1 MSQFKLFTPSL
12 CAAAVLAC
20 WIAPSFAQAPTLD
33 WNSGEVPDFKETTVV
48 INQDEASASTSAPG
62 VYTYLTVQGAA
73 SGQLNNFT
81 ANLTLNSTS
90 NSPEP
95 QLSVIDILG
104 TSNVEFGGSSL
115 NLSITTD
122 IAGGGNNM
130 VDAIYLGSS
139 NASTVIS
146 ADTTNITV
154 KTTNTKGK
162 SAYGIA
168 ASAGKL
174 SLTGSQV
181 NINVETATDRD
192 ETDYSESI
200 GLDVSG
206 AEVLGSANTVMNVNM
221 VSRGSHETGK
231 FKDHSNSDYNGN
243 WWGASPVT
251 AVKLEGGSLVFKGT
265 INATVSA
272 NAGNATGLAVTNY
285 FATTVNGQNWNNA
298 AGKINNF
305 NATVSSQSGRAAG
318 ISVEYVPDET
328 PDKTN
333 VILEMDGVSNI
344 SVSTEKGEA
353 YGIYM
358 DGETTVN
365 VNNNMSVVATAGENG
380 KAYSLSVNG
389 GSLNLNGASNSLT
402 GDVKLTGDSKV
413 TFANG
418 TTTIDGNVTS
428 EDSSSIDVKDATI
441 DLAEGNTL
449 QAKKFN
455 STKGT
460 VRLSS
465 TAENTIRIDELTG
478 ELNVIAS
485 SSLGN
490 QFASVQ
496 DAAKAL
502 GDSITIGNEVGTSTD
517 VILAGEESDILGSW
531 QVGANGEVIARENT
545 KLASMRGLNA
555 VALAAWRDEVAY
567 TNQRMEYLRDHS
579 HAYGAWAQVYGGES
593 SYEDKTD
600 LKTTTIQV
608 GADTAVGNWVI
619 GAAFSY
625 MNGDADLVR
634 GTADTDAYTLSLY
647 GERRFD
653 SGLFVNGLARYG
665 RLSTDAKSGNMDS
678 SYDNNAFS
686 VGGNVGFRFNFAQQA
701 FVEPTFGLQYAYV
714 MGDDYKASNGVKV
727 EQDNFDALIA
737 SLGSRVGFNFPK
749 DAGKIFARVSVNH
762 DFLGEID
769 GKASNGVAVDDMY
782 VDLGGTWVSYGVGMQ
797 FNVTDSL
804 SVWGNADRTTGG
816 DVSTNYML
824 NAGIRY
830 VF

>member
-20 WIAPSFAQAPTLD
+20 WMTPSFAQAPTYT
-33 WNSGEVPDFKETTVV
+33 WNSGEVPVFNETPVV
-48 INQDEASASTSAPG
+48 IDQDETSG
-62 VYTYLTVQGAA
+62 SVYTYLAVDGSA

-81 ANLTLNSTS
+81 ADLTLKKTS
-90 NSPEP
+90 NSTTP
-95 QLSVIDILG
+95 QLSLIDIFG
-104 TSNVEFGGSSL
+104 KSNVEFSGSSL

-122 IAGGGNNM
+122 IAGGGNDM
-130 VDAIYLGSS
+130 VDAFFLGSS

-154 KTTNTKGK
+154 KTTNTNGK
-162 SAYGIA
+162 SAYGIDA
-168 ASAGKL
+168 RAGKL

-192 ETDYSESI
+192 ETNYSESI

-206 AEVLGSANTVMNVNM
+206 AKVDGSANTVMNVNM
-221 VSRGSHETGK
+221 VSSGRNETGK
-231 FKDHSNSDYNGN
+231 FETNSDNNGN

-251 AVKLEGGSLVFKGT
+251 AVKLEGGSLDFEGT

-285 FATTVNGQNWNNA
+285 FATTENGQNWNNA
-298 AGKINNF
+298 AGKIKNF

-328 PDKTN
+328 SVKTD

-465 TAENTIRIDELTG
+465 TAEDTIRIDELTG

-502 GDSITIGNEVGTSTD
+502 GDSITIGNEVGTSTN

-608 GADTAVGNWVI
+608 GADTAVGNWLI

-769 GKASNGVAVDDMY
+769 GKASNGIAVDDMY

>member
-1 MSQFKLFTPSL
+1 M
-12 CAAAVLAC
+12 
-20 WIAPSFAQAPTLD
+20 
-33 WNSGEVPDFKETTVV
+33 
-48 INQDEASASTSAPG
+48 
-62 VYTYLTVQGAA
+62 
-73 SGQLNNFT
+73 
-81 ANLTLNSTS
+81 
-90 NSPEP
+90 
-95 QLSVIDILG
+95 
-104 TSNVEFGGSSL
+104 
-115 NLSITTD
+115 
-122 IAGGGNNM
+122 
-130 VDAIYLGSS
+130 
-139 NASTVIS
+139 
-146 ADTTNITV
+146 
-154 KTTNTKGK
+154 
-162 SAYGIA
+162 
-168 ASAGKL
+168 
-174 SLTGSQV
+174 
-181 NINVETATDRD
+181 R
-192 ETDYSESI
+192 
-200 GLDVSG
+200 
-206 AEVLGSANTVMNVNM
+206 
-221 VSRGSHETGK
+221 
-231 FKDHSNSDYNGN
+231 
-243 WWGASPVT
+243 
-251 AVKLEGGSLVFKGT
+251 
-265 INATVSA
+265 
-272 NAGNATGLAVTNY
+272 
-285 FATTVNGQNWNNA
+285 
-298 AGKINNF
+298 
-305 NATVSSQSGRAAG
+305 
-318 ISVEYVPDET
+318 
-328 PDKTN
+328 
-333 VILEMDGVSNI
+333 
-344 SVSTEKGEA
+344 
-353 YGIYM
+353 
-358 DGETTVN
+358 
-365 VNNNMSVVATAGENG
+365 
-380 KAYSLSVNG
+380 
-389 GSLNLNGASNSLT
+389 LT
-402 GDVKLTGDSKV
+402 GD
-413 TFANG
+413 
-418 TTTIDGNVTS
+418 
-428 EDSSSIDVKDATI
+428 
-441 DLAEGNTL
+441 
-449 QAKKFN
+449 
-455 STKGT
+455 
-460 VRLSS
+460 
-465 TAENTIRIDELTG
+465 

-555 VALAAWRDEVAY
+555 VAFAAWRDEVAY

-769 GKASNGVAVDDMY
+769 GKASNGIAVDDMY

>member
-1 MSQFKLFTPSL
+1 MT
-12 CAAAVLAC
+12 
-20 WIAPSFAQAPTLD
+20 PSFAQAPTYT
-33 WNSGEVPDFKETTVV
+33 WNSGEVPVFDETTVV
-48 INQDEASASTSAPG
+48 IDQDETSG
-62 VYTYLTVQGAA
+62 SVYTYLAVDGSA

-81 ANLTLNSTS
+81 ADLTLKKTS
-90 NSPEP
+90 NSTTP
-95 QLSVIDILG
+95 QLSLIDIFG
-104 TSNVEFGGSSL
+104 KSNVEFGGSSL

-122 IAGGGNNM
+122 IAGGGNDM
-130 VDAIYLGSS
+130 VDAFFLGSS

-154 KTTNTKGK
+154 KTTDTNGK

-168 ASAGKL
+168 ADAGKL
-174 SLTGSQV
+174 FLTGSQV

-192 ETDYSESI
+192 ETNYSESI

-206 AEVLGSANTVMNVNM
+206 AQVCGSANAVMNVNM
-221 VSRGSHETGK
+221 VSSGSNETGK
-231 FKDHSNSDYNGN
+231 FEDHSNSDYNGN

-251 AVKLEGGSLVFKGT
+251 AVKLEGGSLVFEGT

-285 FATTVNGQNWNNA
+285 FATTENGQNWNNA

-328 PDKTN
+328 SDKTN
-333 VILEMDGVSNI
+333 VILVMDGVSNI
-344 SVSTEKGEA
+344 SVSTEEGEA

-358 DGETTVN
+358 DGETKVD
-365 VNNNMSVVATAGENG
+365 VKNNMNVVATAGENRT
-380 KAYSLSVNG
+380 AYSLSVNE
-389 GSLNLNGASNSLT
+389 GSLSLNGASNSLT
-402 GDVKLTGDSKV
+402 GDVKLTGGSEVK
-413 TFANG
+413 FANG

-428 EDSSSIDVKDATI
+428 EDSSSIDVNNATI

-449 QAKKFN
+449 QAEKFN

-465 TAENTIRIDELTG
+465 TAEDTIRIDELTG
-478 ELNVIAS
+478 DELNVVAS
-485 SSLGN
+485 SRLGN

-502 GDSITIGNEVGTSTD
+502 GDSITIVNEAGTSTD
-517 VILAGEESDILGSW
+517 VILTGEESDILGSW

-555 VALAAWRDEVAY
+555 VAFAAWRDEVAY

-619 GAAFSY
+619 GATFSY

-634 GTADTDAYTLSLY
+634 GTADTDAYTLALY

-769 GKASNGVAVDDMY
+769 GKASNGIAVDDMY

>member
-20 WIAPSFAQAPTLD
+20 WIAPSFAQAPTYI
-33 WNSGEVPDFKETTVV
+33 WNSGEVPVFNDTTVD
-48 INQDEASASTSAPG
+48 IDQDDTSASI
-62 VYTYLTVQGAA
+62 YTYLTVEGAA

-81 ANLTLNSTS
+81 ADLTVNRTSISST
-90 NSPEP
+90 P
-95 QLSVIDILG
+95 QLPLIFIRE

-130 VDAIYLGSS
+130 VGAIFLGSS
-139 NASTVIS
+139 NASTEIS

-154 KTTNTKGK
+154 KTTDINGK

-168 ASAGKL
+168 AAAGKL

-192 ETDYSESI
+192 ETNYSESI

-206 AEVLGSANTVMNVNM
+206 AEVEGSANAVMNVNM
-221 VSRGSHETGK
+221 VSSGSHETGK
-231 FKDHSNSDYNGN
+231 FENHSNSDYNGN

-285 FATTVNGQNWNNA
+285 FATTENGQNWNNA
-298 AGKINNF
+298 AGTINNF

-328 PDKTN
+328 SDKTD
-333 VILEMDGVSNI
+333 VILEMKGVSNI
-344 SVSTEKGEA
+344 SVSTEEGEA

-358 DGETTVN
+358 DGETTVD

-380 KAYSLSVNG
+380 TAYSLSVNG
-389 GSLNLNGASNSLT
+389 GSLSLNGASNSLT
-402 GDVKLTGDSKV
+402 GDVKLTGGSEVK
-413 TFANG
+413 FANG

-428 EDSSSIDVKDATI
+428 EGSSSIDVKNATI

-449 QAKKFN
+449 QAEKFN
-455 STKGT
+455 SMKGT

-465 TAENTIRIDELTG
+465 TAEDTIHIDELTG
-478 ELNVIAS
+478 DELNVVAS
-485 SSLGN
+485 SRLGN

-502 GDSITIGNEVGTSTD
+502 GDSITIGNEAGTSTN

-531 QVGANGEVIARENT
+531 QVGANDEVIARENT

-555 VALAAWRDEVAY
+555 VAFAAWRDEVAY

-634 GTADTDAYTLSLY
+634 GSADTDAYTLSLY

-727 EQDNFDALIA
+727 EQDNFDAWIA

-769 GKASNGVAVDDMY
+769 GKASNGIAVDDMY

>member
-20 WIAPSFAQAPTLD
+20 WMTPSFAQAPTYT
-33 WNSGEVPDFKETTVV
+33 WNSGEVPPAFDETTVV
-48 INQDEASASTSAPG
+48 IDQDDTSG
-62 VYTYLTVQGAA
+62 SVYTYLAVDGSA
-73 SGQLNNFT
+73 SGQLNDFT

-95 QLSVIDILG
+95 QLSVIDIFG
-104 TSNVEFGGSSL
+104 KSSVEFGGSSL

-122 IAGGGNNM
+122 IAGVGNNM
-130 VDAIYLGSS
+130 VDAFFLGSS

-154 KTTNTKGK
+154 KTTDTNGK
-162 SAYGIA
+162 SAYGID

-181 NINVETATDRD
+181 YINVETATDRD
-192 ETDYSESI
+192 ETNYSESI

-206 AEVLGSANTVMNVNM
+206 AEVYGSANTVMNVNM
-221 VSRGSHETGK
+221 VSSGRNETGK
-231 FKDHSNSDYNGN
+231 FEHHSNPKYNGN

-251 AVKLEGGSLVFKGT
+251 AVKLEGGSLVFEGT
-265 INATVSA
+265 IKATVSA

-285 FATTVNGQNWNNA
+285 FATTENGQNWNDA
-298 AGKINNF
+298 AGIINNF

-328 PDKTN
+328 PDKTD
-333 VILEMDGVSNI
+333 VILEMKGVSNI

-465 TAENTIRIDELTG
+465 TAEDTIRIDELTG
-478 ELNVIAS
+478 DELNVIAS

-555 VALAAWRDEVAY
+555 VAFAAWRDEVAY

-608 GADTAVGNWVI
+608 GADTAVGDWVI

-665 RLSTDAKSGNMDS
+665 RLSNDAKSGNMDS

-769 GKASNGVAVDDMY
+769 GKASNGIAVDDMY

>member
-73 SGQLNNFT
+73 SGLLNNFT

-122 IAGGGNNM
+122 IAGVGNNM

-154 KTTNTKGK
+154 KTTDTNGK

-168 ASAGKL
+168 AQAGKL
-174 SLTGSQV
+174 SLKGSQV

-192 ETDYSESI
+192 KTNYSESV
-200 GLDVSG
+200 GLNVSG
-206 AEVLGSANTVMNVNM
+206 AVVDGSANTVMNVNM
-221 VSRGSHETGK
+221 VSRGGNETGK
-231 FKDHSNSDYNGN
+231 FETNSDNNGN

-251 AVKLEGGSLVFKGT
+251 AVKLEGGSLDFEGT

-285 FATTVNGQNWNNA
+285 FATTVNGQNWNHA
-298 AGKINNF
+298 AGTINNF

-318 ISVEYVPDET
+318 ISVEYVPDKT
-328 PDKTN
+328 SDKTD
-333 VILEMDGVSNI
+333 VILVMKGVSNI
-344 SVSTEKGEA
+344 SVSTEEGEA

-358 DGETTVN
+358 DGETTVD
-365 VNNNMSVVATAGENG
+365 VNNNMNVVATAGENVT
-380 KAYSLSVNG
+380 AYSLSVNG
-389 GSLNLNGASNSLT
+389 GSLSLNGASNSLT
-402 GDVKLTGDSKV
+402 GDVKLTGGSEVK
-413 TFANG
+413 FANG

-428 EDSSSIDVKDATI
+428 EGSSSIDVNNATI

-449 QAKKFN
+449 QAEKFN
-455 STKGT
+455 SMKGT

-465 TAENTIRIDELTG
+465 TAEDTIDIDELTG
-478 ELNVIAS
+478 NELNVVAS
-485 SSLGN
+485 SRLGN

-502 GDSITIGNEVGTSTD
+502 GDSITIGNEDGTLTD

-555 VALAAWRDEVAY
+555 VAFAAWRDEVAY
-567 TNQRMEYLRDHS
+567 TNQRMEDLRDHS

-608 GADTAVGNWVI
+608 GTDTAVGNWVI

-634 GTADTDAYTLSLY
+634 GTADTDAYTLALY

-769 GKASNGVAVDDMY
+769 GKASNGIAVDDMY

>member
-20 WIAPSFAQAPTLD
+20 WMTPSFAQAPTYT
-33 WNSGEVPDFKETTVV
+33 WNSGEVPPVFDETTVV
-48 INQDEASASTSAPG
+48 IDQDETSG
-62 VYTYLTVQGAA
+62 SVYTYLAVDGSA

-81 ANLTLNSTS
+81 ADLTLKKTS
-90 NSPEP
+90 NSTTP
-95 QLSVIDILG
+95 QLSLIDILG
-104 TSNVEFGGSSL
+104 TSSVEFGGSSL

-122 IAGGGNNM
+122 IAGVGNNM
-130 VDAIYLGSS
+130 VDAFFLGSS

-154 KTTNTKGK
+154 KTTDTNGK
-162 SAYGIA
+162 SAYGID

-181 NINVETATDRD
+181 YINVETATDRD
-192 ETDYSESI
+192 ETNYSESI

-206 AEVLGSANTVMNVNM
+206 AEVYGSANTVMNVNM
-221 VSRGSHETGK
+221 VSSGRNETGK
-231 FKDHSNSDYNGN
+231 FEHHSNPKYNGN

-251 AVKLEGGSLVFKGT
+251 AVKLEGGSLVFEGT

-285 FATTVNGQNWNNA
+285 FATTENGQNWNNA

-344 SVSTEKGEA
+344 SVSTEEGEA

-380 KAYSLSVNG
+380 TAYSLSVKE
-389 GSLNLNGASNSLT
+389 GSLSLNGASNSLT
-402 GDVKLTGDSKV
+402 GDVKLTGGSEVK
-413 TFANG
+413 FANG

-428 EDSSSIDVKDATI
+428 EGSSSIDVKNATI

-449 QAKKFN
+449 KAEKFN

-465 TAENTIRIDELTG
+465 TAEGTIRIDELTG
-478 ELNVIAS
+478 DELNVIAS

-502 GDSITIGNEVGTSTD
+502 GDSITIGNEAGTSTD

-555 VALAAWRDEVAY
+555 VAFAAWRDEVAY

-769 GKASNGVAVDDMY
+769 GKASNGIAVDDMY

>member
-20 WIAPSFAQAPTLD
+20 WMTPSFAQAPTYT
-33 WNSGEVPDFKETTVV
+33 WNSGKVPGFDKTTVV

-62 VYTYLTVQGAA
+62 VYTYLTVQGAN
-73 SGQLNNFT
+73 GPLNNFT
-81 ANLTLNSTS
+81 ADLTLKKTS
-90 NSPEP
+90 NSLEP

-154 KTTNTKGK
+154 KTTDTNGK

-168 ASAGKL
+168 AKAGKL

-192 ETDYSESI
+192 KTNYSESV
-200 GLDVSG
+200 GLNVSG
-206 AEVLGSANTVMNVNM
+206 AVVDGSANTVMNINI
-221 VSRGSHETGK
+221 VSTGTNATGK
-231 FKDHSNSDYNGN
+231 FENHEENPKFNGN

-251 AVKLEGGSLVFKGT
+251 AVKLEGGSLTFDGT

-272 NAGNATGLAVTNY
+272 KAGNATGLAVTNY
-285 FATTVNGQNWNNA
+285 FATTVNGQNWNDA
-298 AGKINNF
+298 AGIINNF

-328 PDKTN
+328 PEDKTN
-333 VILEMDGVSNI
+333 VILKMDGVSNI

-358 DGETTVN
+358 DGETTVD
-365 VNNNMSVVATAGENG
+365 VNNNMNVVATAGENG
-380 KAYSLSVNG
+380 TAYSLSVNG
-389 GSLNLNGASNSLT
+389 GSLGLNGASNSLT
-402 GDVKLTGDSKV
+402 GDVKLTGGSEV
-413 TFANG
+413 RFANGTTTIDGDVKLTGGSEVKFADG

-428 EDSSSIDVKDATI
+428 EGSSSIDVKNATI

-449 QAKKFN
+449 QAEKFN
-455 STKGT
+455 SMKGT

-465 TAENTIRIDELTG
+465 TAEDTIDIDVLTG
-478 ELNVIAS
+478 NELNVVAS
-485 SSLGN
+485 SRLGN

-502 GDSITIGNEVGTSTD
+502 GDSITIGNEAGTLTD

-567 TNQRMEYLRDHS
+567 TNQRMEYLREITPTLMVL
-579 HAYGAWAQVYGGES
+579 G
-593 SYEDKTD
+593 
-600 LKTTTIQV
+600 LR
-608 GADTAVGNWVI
+608 
-619 GAAFSY
+619 Y
-625 MNGDADLVR
+625 MV
-634 GTADTDAYTLSLY
+634 
-647 GERRFD
+647 
-653 SGLFVNGLARYG
+653 
-665 RLSTDAKSGNMDS
+665 AKVHM
-678 SYDNNAFS
+678 
-686 VGGNVGFRFNFAQQA
+686 
-701 FVEPTFGLQYAYV
+701 
-714 MGDDYKASNGVKV
+714 
-727 EQDNFDALIA
+727 
-737 SLGSRVGFNFPK
+737 
-749 DAGKIFARVSVNH
+749 KIKP
-762 DFLGEID
+762 I
-769 GKASNGVAVDDMY
+769 
-782 VDLGGTWVSYGVGMQ
+782 
-797 FNVTDSL
+797 
-804 SVWGNADRTTGG
+804 
-816 DVSTNYML
+816 
-824 NAGIRY
+824 
-830 VF
+830 

>member
-20 WIAPSFAQAPTLD
+20 WMTPSFAQAPTYT
-33 WNSGEVPDFKETTVV
+33 WNSGKAPGFDETTVV
-48 INQDEASASTSAPG
+48 IDQDQTSGP
-62 VYTYLTVQGAA
+62 VYTYLAVDGSA
-73 SGQLNNFT
+73 SGQLNDFT

-90 NSPEP
+90 NSPKP
-95 QLSVIDILG
+95 QLSVIDIFG

-122 IAGGGNNM
+122 IAGDGNDM
-130 VDAIYLGSS
+130 VDAFFLGSS

-154 KTTNTKGK
+154 KTTNTNGK
-162 SAYGIA
+162 SAYGIDA
-168 ASAGKL
+168 RAGKL
-174 SLTGSQV
+174 FLTGSQV

-192 ETDYSESI
+192 ETNYSESI

-206 AEVLGSANTVMNVNM
+206 AEVEGSANTVMNVNM
-221 VSRGSHETGK
+221 VSSGSHETGK

-285 FATTVNGQNWNNA
+285 FATTENGQNWNNA
-298 AGKINNF
+298 AGTINNF

-328 PDKTN
+328 SDKTN
-333 VILEMDGVSNI
+333 VILEMAGVSNI

-502 GDSITIGNEVGTSTD
+502 GDSITIGNEVGTSTN

-608 GADTAVGNWVI
+608 GADTAVGNWLI

-769 GKASNGVAVDDMY
+769 GKASNGIAVDDMY